1 MFYDLLV
8 IWDWMNQFNNEEG
21 NINIEEETVNNSN
34 NQMQQAQNIEEF
46 KESLEST
53 IKVEKSW
60 DSNNNYFNK
69 SFTDYAPYAY
79 CLFIGLFVLFFIIDY
94 IQYRKK
100 WEENALRNAIL
111 ESLIALI
118 IVTLFWLI
126 IVSVLMYL

>member
-1 MFYDLLV
+1 
-8 IWDWMNQFNNEEG
+8 MNQFNDEEG
-21 NINIEEETVNNSN
+21 NINIEEETVNNTN
-34 NQMQQAQNIEEF
+34 NQMQQAQSIEEF

-69 SFTDYAPYAY
+69 SFTDYAPYTY